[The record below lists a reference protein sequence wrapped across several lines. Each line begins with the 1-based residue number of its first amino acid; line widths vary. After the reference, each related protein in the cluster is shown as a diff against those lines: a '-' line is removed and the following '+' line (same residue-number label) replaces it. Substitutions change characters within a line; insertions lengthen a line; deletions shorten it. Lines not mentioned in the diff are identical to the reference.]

1 MNARANGNTA
11 AAAVSFRNRLAV
23 RQAGPIVA
31 ALACLLGVLLATG
44 YFFARDEALKGAQR
58 QTAQL
63 ADSISNYDAYYRS
76 WFAASAEPLVRIFE
90 SMGPGLPPVQS
101 FNDTELG
108 RKASQMLGQR
118 ELIVRTVDGH
128 GIYRT
133 RRWSQTP
140 AVPGDDEGDA
150 EDAEQTRSR
159 LEATLA
165 AIGGSPG
172 WHAPSEDEAGLEQ
185 EQRIRYSVP
194 LRGTDRDTIFGVLTL
209 TVAMSWFEER
219 IKSVRSLD
227 GCAVFLLYPDGRWT
241 LPQALSRGGFDEALA
256 DSNGPAMEQLKAGM
270 RKQKSGSMALRLGN
284 EPFMGVYV
292 PLSMKGFTLGALI
305 PRAKLLGPLNS
316 VTLLICLVGALI
328 FCLALFSLHQ
338 TALTMLLPLEPL
350 RNLAERLAQGNV
362 AAAGSARTPAVFSYH
377 DEPGRLARTADL
389 LRHAL
394 ADRARDLTLLAVTR
408 ERLQGELKLA
418 RAIQEGLLPAVMPEA
433 GYVATSACLEP
444 TRDVSSDAY
453 DCFFINP
460 DTLCCLMG
468 GAAGRG
474 VPAALLMGRVMP
486 LLREL
491 LHSGLSPAQALEN
504 VNQVVTGYVPMPEK
518 DTPLFVTAFAGLF
531 RRDAGRLL
539 WASAGQRPPFT
550 SWGETLPWSK
560 DMPLGLRA
568 NTAYREQETFV
579 PAGGVLLFC
588 NERLLAAPNAAG
600 EMFGEERLLALLRE
614 KSDTPAALL
623 RALRNSVLHHCG
635 ERPHEGLAMLA
646 MFRKEMPA

>member
-1 MNARANGNTA
+1 MNARAHGNTA
-11 AAAVSFRNRLAV
+11 AADVSFRNRLAV
-23 RQAGPIVA
+23 RQAGPIVST
-31 ALACLLGVLLATG
+31 LACLLGVLLATG
-44 YFFARDEALKGAQR
+44 YFFARDEALKGVQR

-63 ADSISNYDAYYRS
+63 ADSISNYDVHYRS
-76 WFAASAEPLVRIFE
+76 WFAASAAPLVRIFE
-90 SMGPGLPPVQS
+90 AMGPALPPVQS

-108 RKASQMLGQR
+108 RKTSQMLGQR
-118 ELIVRTVDGH
+118 ELIVRTVDEH

-133 RRWSQTP
+133 RRWSQAP
-140 AVPGDDEGDA
+140 IVPDGNENGA
-150 EDAEQTRSR
+150 EDAGQTQTR

-172 WHAPSEDEAGLEQ
+172 WHAPSEDEAGLER

-194 LRGTDRDTIFGVLTL
+194 LHRPDQEKIFGVLTL

-219 IKSVRSLD
+219 IKAVRSLD
-227 GCAVFLLYPDGRWT
+227 GCAVFMLYPDGRWT
-241 LPQALSRGGFDEALA
+241 LPQALIRGGFEKDLA
-256 DSNGPAMEQLKAGM
+256 GSNGPALERLKADM

-284 EPFMGVYV
+284 EPFMAVYV
-292 PLSMKGFTLGALI
+292 PLSMKDFTLGALI
-305 PRAKLLGPLNS
+305 PRAKLLG
-316 VTLLICLVGALI
+316 TLDSATILICLVGAVL
-328 FCLALFSLHQ
+328 FFLALFSLHR
-338 TALTMLLPLEPL
+338 TALTMLRPLEPL
-350 RNLAERLAQGNV
+350 KNLAERLAQGNV
-362 AAAGSARTPAVFSYH
+362 STAGPPRTAAVFPYP

-394 ADRARDLTLLAVTR
+394 VTRARDLTLLAVTR

-418 RAIQEGLLPAVMPEA
+418 RAIQEGLLPAAMPETD
-433 GYVATSACLEP
+433 YVATSACLEP
-444 TRDVSSDAY
+444 ARDVSGDAY

-460 DTLCCLMG
+460 DTLCCLVG

-504 VNQVVTGYVPMPEK
+504 VNQVVTGYMPMPEK
-518 DTPLFVTAFAGLF
+518 DTSLFVTAFAGLF
-531 RRDAGRLL
+531 QRDAGRLL

-550 SWGETLPWSK
+550 SWGENLPWSE
-560 DMPLGLRA
+560 DVPLGLRA
-568 NTAYREQETFV
+568 NAAYRERETAV
-579 PAGGVLLFC
+579 PAGGMLLFC

-600 EMFGEERLLALLRE
+600 EMFGEERLHALLRE
-614 KSDTPAALL
+614 KSDTPATLL
-623 RALRNSVLHHCG
+623 RALKNSVLRHCG

-646 MFRKEMPA
+646 ILRKGMRA